1 MSEHEVRRIDPPID
15 HYPTYTMNEKKDSS
29 YHKPIRGW
37 EAVLGSSV
45 EALALFRISLGIL
58 LVCELVLRFRFLHVF
73 YSEEGCVRLGFN
85 GLSNLVVVIHDVL
98 TMTPLF
104 TGRTMPLRLLLPK
117 IDSLYKAV
125 CLHCHFAEL
134 WEQQILLGIQTTI
147 AVLFTLGYKTRIMAV
162 LSWYLY
168 TSLILRNTWLYFI
181 LDRYFYYLLFAA
193 MFLPLDE
200 RFSLAQKSRGVE
212 GTRKQPLVVS
222 PGTVRSPPRSLDRV
236 LFDPLRFFCLTLY
249 TLLFQDWNENAGI
262 MDLHRCWWWQIHGSI
277 AWMVLFCGSFA
288 CVGYVHS
295 THG

>member
-1 MSEHEVRRIDPPID
+1 VRQIGLQLLGDLAAAI
-15 HYPTYTMNEKKDSS
+15 HV
-29 YHKPIRGW
+29 
-37 EAVLGSSV
+37 VL
-45 EALALFRISLGIL
+45 
-58 LVCELVLRFRFLHVF
+58 
-73 YSEEGCVRLGFN
+73 N
-85 GLSNLVVVIHDVL
+85 
-98 TMTPLF
+98 MTPLS
-104 TGRTMPLRLLLPK
+104 TDRTMPLRLLLPK

-125 CLHCHFAEL
+125 CLHCHFGEL
-134 WEQQILLGIQTTI
+134 WEQQVLLGIQTTI

-212 GTRKQPLVVS
+212 GTIKHPLVVS
-222 PGTVRSPPRSLDRV
+222 PGTVRLPSRSLDRF
-236 LFDPLRFFCLTLY
+236 LLLLRYALLTLRMF
-249 TLLFQDWNENAGI
+249 TLCMFQDWNENSGF
-262 MDLHRCWWWQIHGSI
+262 MDLHRCWWGQIHGSI
-277 AWMVLFCGSFA
+277 ARMVLLCGPFT